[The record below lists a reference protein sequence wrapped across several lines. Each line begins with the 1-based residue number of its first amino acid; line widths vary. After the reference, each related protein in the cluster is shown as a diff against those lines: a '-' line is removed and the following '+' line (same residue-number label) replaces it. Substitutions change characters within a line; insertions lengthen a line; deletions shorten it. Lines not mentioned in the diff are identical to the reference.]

1 MQKLIVT
8 GAKGMLGQ
16 EIVRVFST
24 DPLWNVVAWDFE
36 NLDITDPNKV
46 RALLTA
52 AEPALVI
59 NCAAYNNVDK
69 AESEPE
75 LAMRLN
81 AEAVRNLAKTTQEL
95 GATLVHFSSDYVFDG
110 IRQDGYDE
118 QCVVNPQSAYA
129 RSKAA
134 GEEAARENPKHY
146 VVRLSRLFGKP
157 AISEAGKKSFV
168 DTMLALAVDH
178 ESLEVVESEFSS
190 PTYAPDLA
198 QSVYDMVRLQS
209 PYGTYHRTND
219 GACTWY
225 EFAQEIFR
233 LAKKSTPVTP
243 VPPERFPRPARRP
256 AYSQLLT
263 TKLPALRSWQDALA
277 EYLHARN
284 S

>member
-16 EIVRVFST
+16 EIVRVFSA
-24 DPLWNVVAWDFE
+24 DPLWNVVAWDYE
-36 NLDITDPNKV
+36 NLDITDANKV
-46 RALLTA
+46 DALLTA

-69 AESEPE
+69 AEIEPE
-75 LAMRLN
+75 MAMRLN
-81 AEAVRNLAKTTQEL
+81 ADAVRNLAQTTNGL
-95 GATLVHFSSDYVFDG
+95 GATFVHFSSDYVFDG
-110 IRQDGYDE
+110 TQEQGYDE
-118 QCVVNPQSAYA
+118 QSVVSPQSAYA

-134 GEEAARENPKHY
+134 GETAARENPKHF

-157 AISEAGKKSFV
+157 AISGAGKKSFV

-178 ESLEVVESEFSS
+178 ESLEVVDSEFSS

-198 QSVYDMVRLQS
+198 QSVYDMIRLQS

-225 EFAQEIFR
+225 AFAQEIFR
-233 LAKKSTPVTP
+233 VAGKKVELIPVSP
-243 VPPERFPRPARRP
+243 GRFPRPAARP
-256 AYSQLLT
+256 VYSQLLT
-263 TKLPALRSWQDALA
+263 TKLPPLRSWQEALVA
-277 EYLHARN
+277 YLHA
-284 S
+284 